1 MWLILVMII
10 ILLFLTIYGLVPTL
24 LYRVLNRNFRNTRTN
39 QNIYLTFDDG
49 VDEKYTKEV
58 LRVLKE
64 NNIPATFFVVANFA
78 EKHPALISNIKSD
91 GHIIGL
97 HSLSHKNEILQTPW
111 NIKKDFSKSMDV
123 LKKLGVKPK
132 FFRPPWGHFSL
143 SGIKEF
149 KSLDL
154 TPVLW
159 NVIVGDWKANITSE
173 EIANRLLEKTE
184 MGDII
189 CLHDGR
195 GKNEAPKRTVEAL
208 EIVIPIWRS
217 RGFTFGTL
225 EELYE
230 Y

>member
-1 MWLILVMII
+1 M
-10 ILLFLTIYGLVPTL
+10 
-24 LYRVLNRNFRNTRTN
+24 LYRGWNKVIKKRRKNH
-39 QNIYLTFDDG
+39 NIYLTFDDG
-49 VDEKYTKEV
+49 VDAKYTKEV

-64 NNIPATFFVVANFA
+64 NNVPATFFVVAGFA
-78 EKHPALISNIKSD
+78 EKYPELIENIKAD
-91 GHIIGL
+91 GHVIGL

-111 NIKKDFSKSMDV
+111 DIKKDFSKSMDV
-123 LKKLGVKPK
+123 LKELGVKPK

-149 KSLDL
+149 KQLNL

-159 NVIVGDWKANITSE
+159 NVIVGDWKANITSK

-195 GKNEAPKRTVEAL
+195 GKNDAPKRTVEAL
-208 EIVIPIWRS
+208 EIVIPIWKT
-217 RGFTFGTL
+217 RGFTFGTV

-230 Y
+230 H

>member
-1 MWLILVMII
+1 M
-10 ILLFLTIYGLVPTL
+10 YGLIPTL
-24 LYRVLNRNFRNTRTN
+24 LYRGWNKVIKKRRKNH
-39 QNIYLTFDDG
+39 NIYLTFDDG
-49 VDEKYTKEV
+49 VDSKYTKEV

-64 NNIPATFFVVANFA
+64 NNVPATFFVVAAFA
-78 EKHPALISNIKSD
+78 EKHPELVESIKAD

-111 NIKKDFSKSMDV
+111 DIKKDFSKSMDI
-123 LKKLGVKPK
+123 LKELGITPK

-149 KSLDL
+149 KKLNL

-159 NVIVGDWKANITSE
+159 NVIVGDWKANITSK

-208 EIVIPIWRS
+208 EIVIPIWKS
-217 RGFTFGTL
+217 RGFTFGTV

-230 Y
+230 H